1 MVQNL
6 NTIAVLT
13 AYERLGDAMRGNGIK
28 YDYMTA
34 AAARL
39 AGEKMI
45 AAGKC
50 VTYNIN
56 FKTL

>member
-13 AYERLGDAMRGNGIK
+13 VYETLTDYMRGNGIK

-34 AAARL
+34 AAARQ

-50 VTYNIN
+50 IIYTINI
-56 FKTL
+56 KTL

>member
-6 NTIAVLT
+6 KSIAVLT
-13 AYERLGDAMRGNGIK
+13 VFETRTDYMQGNGIK

-34 AAARL
+34 AAARQE
-39 AGEKMI
+39 GKKMI

-50 VTYNIN
+50 YTYNIY
-56 FKTL
+56 FRIL